1 MRAATPALAAESL
14 RDEFL
19 NYWFLPRSPQVP
31 RYLWNKGDEEGQLR
45 LFQFNVAVKSEELQ
59 ASSYTCGSC
68 STWPTEWPTVRPNG
82 LLCDLMARGTGCAP
96 LTDLLS
102 TWQDARRRL
111 EETVELVRSS
121 DAQACRDHAEIVPR
135 SRRDH
140 AEIAPESLSPA
151 SRSSAARPPPR
162 CASYVSTWATS
173 SRSAPQRPPRRW
185 RRRANL
191 AALGCRMG
199 AARRAVRSSPRVRM
213 GSRSTTRSLD
223 HDHTVARH
231 RVDRSGSTVTIKSAG
246 AGRAAPSVE
255 EGAREREAR
264 EGDVRAQRALGH
276 RAAGGCCHVYTPLLC
291 HVCTSA
297 TWTLSN
303 LPRVIRRRQS
313 THAARRARRARAQS
327 APS

>member
-121 DAQACRDHAEIVPR
+121 DAQACRDHAEIAPR
-135 SRRDH
+135 SRRDR
-140 AEIAPESLSPA
+140 ARESLSRVAQLRGETAASMRQLRVDMGYLVAQCPA
-151 SRSSAARPPPR
+151 APATPMAPAREFGGAGLPDGRGSARSPIKPARENGEPL
-162 CASYVSTWATS
+162 
-173 SRSAPQRPPRRW
+173 
-185 RRRANL
+185 N
-191 AALGCRMG
+191 
-199 AARRAVRSSPRVRM
+199 
-213 GSRSTTRSLD
+213 
-223 HDHTVARH
+223 HKVAR
-231 RVDRSGSTVTIKSAG
+231 S
-246 AGRAAPSVE
+246 
-255 EGAREREAR
+255 
-264 EGDVRAQRALGH
+264 
-276 RAAGGCCHVYTPLLC
+276 
-291 HVCTSA
+291 
-297 TWTLSN
+297 
-303 LPRVIRRRQS
+303 
-313 THAARRARRARAQS
+313 
-327 APS
+327 